1 MSRKLKLILVLIVS
15 IILILVLII
24 CNDLRQISIEKFELT
39 DLKAASAESVTIVGD
54 MYINNPSR
62 FSVPIKQ
69 IIYNVILEEN
79 NITLSSGEIPSFVLE
94 KNTITMISFS
104 HNMKFAPTLE
114 LLIKLLTK
122 EKVFVVVTGKA
133 YADVAGIYTHEI
145 AFSQKIDFK
154 EYLRNQMK

>member
-69 IIYNVILEEN
+69 ITYNVIL
-79 NITLSSGEIPSFVLE
+79 GEIPSFVLE